1 MTVAKSHNRQWQ
13 DSIRNHFRTMKLIHK
28 EYRKRIT
35 VAIEYTLHEKMQE
48 RKAYP

>member
-28 EYRKRIT
+28 ECRKRIT

>member
-1 MTVAKSHNRQWQ
+1 MTVAKSHNRQC
-13 DSIRNHFRTMKLIHK
+13 NHFRTMKLIH
-28 EYRKRIT
+28 EECRKHIT